1 MSLDS
6 TESFCYTEKS
16 MKNIYKGGFSVMQ
29 PNQAQPVPR
38 KKIWCAVYTDA
49 DTECFEIRTMA
60 EEGEGVATLY
70 HKEYSSGNAIGD
82 FLEADLSIWDQ
93 LRPKIQEAVQ
103 SINEGRYL
111 KKSFNTIFYCTIYW
125 LDQSAFFAPFAASLQ
140 RLQVI
145 HSVGDLISLDE
156 CNEQMAYFRDLQKYF
171 RGLIGQVFSVSESE
185 NTAQRYFAL
194 QRQHGEDSYPPFTF
208 ESVQYCAA
216 TKGISGLYPYD
227 EFLEEEPINQPQTVV
242 TELLETEDPEAFAEF
257 LLYRYLQENLHM
269 RKCKYCG
276 RYFATHGRTKLEY
289 CDRLIENSTKT
300 CREMG
305 SLRLYEQRKMED
317 PAIREYKRSYKTHN
331 ARIRY
336 GLMSRDE
343 FTAWSVEARAK
354 RDACSAGEL
363 PLEEFVE
370 WLNSDKPVK

>member
-1 MSLDS
+1 
-6 TESFCYTEKS
+6 
-16 MKNIYKGGFSVMQ
+16 MQ

-38 KKIWCAVYTDA
+38 KKIWCAVYTDSE
-49 DTECFEIRTMA
+49 TECFEIRTMSEQ
-60 EEGEGVATLY
+60 EESTPVILY

-82 FLEADLSIWDQ
+82 FLATDLAIWDQ
-93 LRPKIQEAVQ
+93 LQPKLREAIQ
-103 SINEGRYL
+103 SINAGRYL

-125 LDQSAFFAPFAASLQ
+125 LDQSAFFAPFAAALQ
-140 RLQVI
+140 RLQIV

-156 CNEQMAYFRDLQKYF
+156 CNEQMAYYKDLQSYYRELVSQIF
-171 RGLIGQVFSVSESE
+171 RVSESE
-185 NTAQRYFAL
+185 NTALRYFTM
-194 QRQHGEDSYPPFTF
+194 QQQYGQDSYPPFRF
-208 ESVQYCAA
+208 QDVQYMAA
-216 TKGISGLYPYD
+216 VKGISGLYPYD
-227 EFLEEEPINQPQTVV
+227 EFLEDEPQNNAQTII
-242 TELLETEDPEAFAEF
+242 TERLETEDMEAFSDF
-257 LLYRYLQENLHM
+257 LLYRYLQENMHM
-269 RKCKYCG
+269 RTCKYCG
-276 RYFATHGRTKLEY
+276 RWFATHGHTKLEY

-336 GLMSRDE
+336 GLMTREE

-354 RDACSAGEL
+354 RDLCSAGQL